1 MYLFRGIAERLTPLS
16 GGNKGNF
23 IDTEMETKKNKYTC
37 SEYRAEMIL
46 LGLTR
51 RLNQEDLP
59 PGEKQ
64 ALIEE
69 IDKLKSAMGMD

>member
-1 MYLFRGIAERLTPLS
+1 MQNGCRRLPAATRAISLH
-16 GGNKGNF
+16 
-23 IDTEMETKKNKYTC
+23 TEMETKKNKYTC